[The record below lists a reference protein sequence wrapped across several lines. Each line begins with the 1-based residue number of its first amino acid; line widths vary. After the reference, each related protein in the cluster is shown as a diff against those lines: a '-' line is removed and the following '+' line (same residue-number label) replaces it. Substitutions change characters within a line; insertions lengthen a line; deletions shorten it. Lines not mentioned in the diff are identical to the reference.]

1 MRKEEQR
8 YRKRLKTLFII
19 DFLIVAV
26 PIIFFLVIKTSFVFG
41 VLTNDTEYSDARYEN
56 VYIDLAEGEMSGENV
71 ARLGYT
77 LQELNEKFSG
87 KYEFGDRVILYHWQ
101 DWSLICLRPI
111 LLFILPVVVEK
122 SWTFR
127 DFEWWE
133 RHR

>member
-26 PIIFFLVIKTSFVFG
+26 PIIFFLVVKTSFAFG

-101 DWSLICLRPI
+101 DWSLICPVYFKPI
-111 LLFILPVVVEK
+111 FIIKVP
-122 SWTFR
+122 
-127 DFEWWE
+127 EWL
-133 RHR
+133 

>member
-19 DFLIVAV
+19 DFLILVV
-26 PIIFFLVIKTSFVFG
+26 LIIFFLVVRTSFAFG

-77 LQELNEKFSG
+77 LQELNEKISG

-101 DWSLICLRPI
+101 DWSLICPVYFKPI
-111 LLFILPVVVEK
+111 FIIKVPDWL
-122 SWTFR
+122 
-127 DFEWWE
+127 
-133 RHR
+133 

>member
-26 PIIFFLVIKTSFVFG
+26 PIIFFLVVKTSFAFG

-56 VYIDLAEGEMSGENV
+56 VYIDLAEEGKTPGRNV
-71 ARLGYT
+71 AYLGYT
-77 LQELNEKFSG
+77 LQKFNEKFSG

-101 DWSLICLRPI
+101 DWRLICPAYFKPI
-111 LLFILPVVVEK
+111 FILKVP
-122 SWTFR
+122 
-127 DFEWWE
+127 EWL
-133 RHR
+133 

>member
-19 DFLIVAV
+19 DFLILVV
-26 PIIFFLVIKTSFVFG
+26 LIIFFLVVRTSFAFG

-56 VYIDLAEGEMSGENV
+56 VYIDLAEAGEMSGENV

-77 LQELNEKFSG
+77 LQELNEKISG

-101 DWSLICLRPI
+101 DWSLICPVYFKPI
-111 LLFILPVVVEK
+111 FIIKVPDWL
-122 SWTFR
+122 
-127 DFEWWE
+127 
-133 RHR
+133 

>member
-26 PIIFFLVIKTSFVFG
+26 PIIFFLVVKTSFVFG

-71 ARLGYT
+71 ALSRIHFTGV
-77 LQELNEKFSG
+77 KRKIFG
-87 KYEFGDRVILYHWQ
+87 KV
-101 DWSLICLRPI
+101 
-111 LLFILPVVVEK
+111 
-122 SWTFR
+122 
-127 DFEWWE
+127 
-133 RHR
+133 